1 MMKRPDP
8 RLLLI
13 SGSVA
18 ALVVV
23 ASWVVR
29 VTVERQLALSESIS
43 LIGAVLHLSRG
54 ENSGVA
60 FGLLRG
66 SSVVPWLSAVAVVF
80 IALVAAQQRSTRAS
94 VAAGLI
100 LGGGVANAIDRI
112 GDRRVT
118 DYIDV
123 ALGTWRYPTF
133 NLPDVS
139 VTLGAGLLLVAFV
152 MDDLARQGRVASGAQ
167 AEMSPMRKEGS

>member
-1 MMKRPDP
+1 MMRPDP
-8 RLLLI
+8 RLLLV

-18 ALVVV
+18 AVVV
-23 ASWVVR
+23 VVSWVVR
-29 VTVERQLALSESIS
+29 VLVEHQLALGESIS
-43 LIGAVLHLSRG
+43 LIGAVLRLSRG

-66 SSVVPWLSAVAVVF
+66 SPVVPWLSVVAVALIAVV
-80 IALVAAQQRSTRAS
+80 VAQQRSTRAS

-112 GDRRVT
+112 ADRRVT

-123 ALGTWRYPTF
+123 AVGTWHYPTF
-133 NLPDVS
+133 NVPDIA

-152 MDDLARQGRVASGAQ
+152 MDDLVRQGHSASGTQ
-167 AEMSPMRKEGS
+167 AGMPPMRKEGS